1 MSEIL
6 PVGILAGGLA
16 TRLRPTTETLPKA
29 LIDINGEPF
38 IAHQLRLL
46 RRHGIERVVLCVGY
60 RGEQIAA
67 EVGDGE
73 RFGLQVTCSF
83 DGPALLG
90 TAGAIRR
97 ALPLLGAAFFVLYG
111 DSYLE
116 CDYRLIQDAF
126 ERSGT
131 LGLMTVYRNE
141 GRWDTSNVEFGN
153 GMIMSYDKNHRTPR
167 MRHIDYGLGVFH
179 REAFERVPEGTAAD
193 LATVYQD
200 LMGRE
205 QLAALEVTQRFYEIG
220 SWRGIEELRNHLA
233 GGSRAVPDGL
243 DGVNSL

>member
-6 PVGILAGGLA
+6 PVAILAGGLA
-16 TRLRPTTETLPKA
+16 TRLRPTTDTLPKA
-29 LIDINGEPF
+29 LIDINGQPF

-46 RRHGIERVVLCVGY
+46 RRSGIERVILCVGY

-73 RFGLQVTCSF
+73 RFGLHVTLSF

-90 TAGAIRR
+90 TAGAIKR
-97 ALPLLGAAFFVLYG
+97 ALPTLGRSFFVLYG

-116 CDYRLIQDAF
+116 CDYRKTQDAF
-126 ERSGT
+126 ERSER

-141 GRWDTSNVEFGN
+141 GQWDTSNIEYRN
-153 GMIMSYDKNHRTPR
+153 GTIISYDKKHRTPQ
-167 MRHIDYGLGVFH
+167 MRHIDYGLGVFQG
-179 REAFERVPEGTAAD
+179 EAFDRIPEGTACD
-193 LATVYQD
+193 LETVYHD
-200 LMGRE
+200 LNRRD

-220 SWRGIEELRNHLA
+220 SWRGVEELRNHLA
-233 GGSRAVPDGL
+233 AQ
-243 DGVNSL
+243 